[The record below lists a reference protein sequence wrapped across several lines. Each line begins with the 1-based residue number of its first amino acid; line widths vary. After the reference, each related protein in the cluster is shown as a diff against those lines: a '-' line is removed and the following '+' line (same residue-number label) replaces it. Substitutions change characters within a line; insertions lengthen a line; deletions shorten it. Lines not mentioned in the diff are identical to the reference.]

1 MPEGGFVSTLPRMN
15 RDRALLACGV
25 VGPLIFVI
33 TFLVEGAFRAG
44 YSPLRHPVSSL
55 SLGPYGWLQAAN
67 FIVSGL
73 LVLAFAI
80 GLWPAV
86 RRFGAGFWTPVL
98 VGLVGLGLLG
108 AGFFATDPISGY
120 PPGTAP
126 MLAARTVHGVLHDL
140 CSTPVFTALPA
151 ACFVVAYR
159 LRKAGQRHW
168 AIGSLVAGIAMLA
181 CFILT
186 SLGFQQNPAF
196 VAIGGLFQRLTL
208 IIGFGWLVAFALYL
222 LRDSGGSAQNGG

>member
-1 MPEGGFVSTLPRMN
+1 MN
-15 RDRALLACGV
+15 RNRALLACGI
-25 VGPLIFVI
+25 VGPLLFVV
-33 TFLVEGAFRAG
+33 TFLIEGAVRAD
-44 YSPLRHPVSSL
+44 YNPFQHPVSSL

-73 LVLAFAI
+73 LVVAFAI
-80 GLWPAV
+80 GLRPAV
-86 RRFGAGFWTPVL
+86 RKFGAGFWTPLL
-98 VGLVGLGLLG
+98 VGLVGLGLFG

-126 MLAARTVHGVLHDL
+126 LLAARTVHGVLHDL

-159 LRKAGQRHW
+159 WGKAGLRRW
-168 AIGSLVAGIAMLA
+168 AVGSLASGVLMLG
-181 CFILT
+181 CFVLT

-196 VAIGGLFQRLTL
+196 VAIGGLLQRLTL
-208 IIGFGWLVAFALYL
+208 IIGLGWLVAVAFYL
-222 LRDSGGSAQNGG
+222 LRPRSAQNGG